1 MDYFVININAS
12 YNYAMELE
20 NSTPKFEKLRFFL
33 SGVLGLE
40 NTSILRDE
48 KPVDLFKQS
57 FQLKKYNVVEF
68 LLTNPLNPT
77 YPLDDENLETR

>member
-1 MDYFVININAS
+1 
-12 YNYAMELE
+12 MELE
-20 NSTPKFEKLRFFL
+20 NAKFNKLRFFL

-48 KPVDLFKQS
+48 KPVDLFNQS
-57 FQLKKYNVVEF
+57 FQSKKYNVLEF

-77 YPLDDENLETR
+77 YPLDDKNLETR